1 MQKVVGFL
9 IVVPVVLLFFLFVA
23 IALAAGAYMAGGA
36 PPILP
41 WNW

>member
-1 MQKVVGFL
+1 MQRVVGW
-9 IVVPVVLLFFLFVA
+9 IVLVPVVFLFFLFVA
-23 IALAAGAYMAGGA
+23 VALAAGAFLAGGA